1 MLALER
7 LHLQPLMALPIL
19 SLLMMFGLVEDV
31 CKQKMALS
39 TTQTQKTKILI
50 KMTPELQ
57 KYYESRFEM
66 MGMEG
71 WKELCIDI
79 DNMIESL
86 NNLSVIPDEKTL
98 MFKKGELSILTWL
111 KTLKEVSERAY
122 EELNEKN
129 V

>member
-1 MLALER
+1 MGLASHSTLPTPTTKPT
-7 LHLQPLMALPIL
+7 LLGLQKAIHLNQRI
-19 SLLMMFGLVEDV
+19 
-31 CKQKMALS
+31 
-39 TTQTQKTKILI
+39 TNN
-50 KMTPELQ
+50 MTPELQ

>member
-1 MLALER
+1 M
-7 LHLQPLMALPIL
+7 
-19 SLLMMFGLVEDV
+19 S
-31 CKQKMALS
+31 
-39 TTQTQKTKILI
+39 
-50 KMTPELQ
+50 PELE
-57 KYYESRFEM
+57 KYYTDRFDM
-66 MGMEG
+66 MSTEG
-71 WKELCIDI
+71 WKDLTIDI

>member
-1 MLALER
+1 M
-7 LHLQPLMALPIL
+7 
-19 SLLMMFGLVEDV
+19 S
-31 CKQKMALS
+31 
-39 TTQTQKTKILI
+39 
-50 KMTPELQ
+50 PELQ

-66 MGMEG
+66 MGNQG
-71 WKELCIDI
+71 WKDLIIDI

-86 NNLSVIPDEKTL
+86 NNISVIPDEKTL
-98 MFKKGELSILTWL
+98 MFRKGELSILTWL